1 MMCDVILAAHGAGA
15 ESAANANV
23 RALARRL
30 QEVVVGTRVTAA
42 FRQGEPTHRV
52 ALDHADRPTCVIVP
66 LLTSDGYYARELRRD
81 VERWSKA
88 TRPIVLPPIGV
99 HPALPEALSRRVAA
113 AARAVGGGPERTH
126 VVVVGH
132 GTARQS
138 ESRNATRSV
147 AADIGARTCLTSH
160 AAFLDDDP
168 VVETVVA
175 RIPANAAIV
184 VVPFLLGGGS
194 HAETDTPSRV
204 LTAAA
209 AARLNRERIVVL
221 GPLGELPELY
231 EAIEQGV
238 RNAMGQPSSLR
249 VGARASE
256 LSRPQVDVARAELA
270 SIGVGVSV
278 SLIETLGD
286 GDVSKPI
293 SDFEVDDPFTRKINA
308 ALREG
313 RIDIA
318 VHSTS

>member
-113 AARAVGGGPERTH
+113 AARAVGVGPERTH

-221 GPLGELPELY
+221 
-231 EAIEQGV
+231 
-238 RNAMGQPSSLR
+238 
-249 VGARASE
+249 
-256 LSRPQVDVARAELA
+256 SRPQVDVARAELA